1 MTLSI
6 LATVF
11 GSDSIEF
18 EAAAVACAAKWTS
31 RIVFFVICTVF
42 MDANFMDAN
51 FIDAVLML
59 TALDGPHQSTKLR
72 RQTWR
77 AMGVARLSCGDFF
90 STTVDARYT
99 YGFASLL
106 WRYGQLFVQNIILTP
121 SGMSAVVTILMAGY
135 FFVQAANERKVK
147 EA

>member
-1 MTLSI
+1 MSSVFFFGMTLSI

-90 STTVDARYT
+90 STTVDAGR
-99 YGFASLL
+99 
-106 WRYGQLFVQNIILTP
+106 P
-121 SGMSAVVTILMAGY
+121 
-135 FFVQAANERKVK
+135 
-147 EA
+147 

>member
-1 MTLSI
+1 MVS
-6 LATVF
+6 
-11 GSDSIEF
+11 
-18 EAAAVACAAKWTS
+18 AA
-31 RIVFFVICTVF
+31 
-42 MDANFMDAN
+42 
-51 FIDAVLML
+51 FIMN
-59 TALDGPHQSTKLR
+59 G
-72 RQTWR
+72 
-77 AMGVARLSCGDFF
+77 FF

-135 FFVQAANERKVK
+135 FFVQAANECKVK